1 MCLGQLF
8 VYLVHE
14 GRRAEAEEGH
24 NERAGSVVINIY
36 HQELGY
42 LQEFPSRNF
51 LLRPRTTVLCFW
63 KVSLLFLFLVNS
75 KQANK
80 DAIEAFQLGGG
91 STSTRRVSQIK
102 DEAVEEPATQ

>member
-24 NERAGSVVINIY
+24 NERAGSLVINIY

-51 LLRPRTTVLCFW
+51 LLRPRTTALCIW
-63 KVSLLFLFLVNS
+63 TVSLVLLVNS

-80 DAIEAFQLGGG
+80 DAIEAFQLGDG
-91 STSTRRVSQIK
+91 STSSRRVSQIK